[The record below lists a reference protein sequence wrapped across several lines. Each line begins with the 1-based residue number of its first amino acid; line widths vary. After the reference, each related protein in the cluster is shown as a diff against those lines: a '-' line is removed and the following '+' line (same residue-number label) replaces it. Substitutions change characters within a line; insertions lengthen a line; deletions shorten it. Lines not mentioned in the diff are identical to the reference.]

1 MKTVYQFEQHLNDS
15 SKPLKFRPMKT
26 NNGKGKDDIPAV
38 AGDKVMKLFIEV
50 KDDIYDL
57 SSNGMVDA
65 LMSYLTADD
74 YFDKL
79 VRRRE
84 LTCDL
89 SKGSYQDTS
98 FFNYEKDKNKPKNI
112 ICLSFDTSS
121 FDG

>member
-1 MKTVYQFEQHLNDS
+1 MNTVDKFEQHLDSS

-50 KDDIYDL
+50 KDDSFDL
-57 SSNGMVDA
+57 SSNGMVNA
-65 LMSYLTADD
+65 LMSYLTTDD

-79 VRRRE
+79 VARNE

-89 SKGSYQDTS
+89 TKASHTSTS
-98 FFNYEKDKNKPKNI
+98 FFNYETDANKPKNI
-112 ICLSFDTSS
+112 ICLSFDNSS
-121 FDG
+121 FEG